1 MSVAAVLAE
10 QIARRGPLPVS
21 EVVGTALYHPQFGFY
36 ETGGV
41 AGRRGAD
48 FLTSPEVGAL
58 FGAVVA
64 RALDGWWR
72 QMGEPDPYLV
82 VEAGAGSGTLART
95 VLAAGPDCAH
105 ALRYVLV
112 ERSAALRRSQG
123 AHLALEDPALL
134 MPPIDPASGRPVP
147 EAPRGPIC
155 ASLAELPRLS
165 GTPAIVLANE
175 LLDNLPFDLAERGAS
190 GWSEVR
196 CEMESIVLETGD
208 EVAGAVRPL
217 SFGEVT
223 VPLDAARAT
232 ELDRLAP
239 GAPVGGRVPLQG
251 AAIEWLRSALAVA
264 GPAGRAIVFDY
275 ATTTADLAARPQDS
289 WLRTYRS
296 HGWGAG
302 YLEALG
308 EQDITC
314 EVAADQLVAVKAPAR
329 ELPQRA
335 WLEEWGVE
343 VLVAEAKQT
352 WKARAHIGDLQALAA
367 RSRINEAEALLDP
380 EGLGAFRVLEWHGT

>member
-1 MSVAAVLAE
+1 MNAAEVLAE
-10 QIARRGPLPVS
+10 KIARRGPLPVS
-21 EVVGTALYHPQFGFY
+21 EVVDTALYHSQFGFY

-48 FLTSPEVGAL
+48 FVTSPEVGSL

-95 VLAAGPDCAH
+95 VLAAGPACAH

-134 MPPIDPASGRPVP
+134 LPPIDPASGRPVP

-165 GTPAIVLANE
+165 ETPTIVLANE
-175 LLDNLPFDLAERGAS
+175 LLDNLPFDLAERAVS

-196 CEMESIVLETGD
+196 VALASQDGAPGDARFPSFD
-208 EVAGAVRPL
+208 EVP
-217 SFGEVT
+217 
-223 VPLDAARAT
+223 VPLDVARAA

-239 GAPVGGRVPLQG
+239 DAPVGGRVPLQG
-251 AAIEWLRSALAVA
+251 AAIEWLRSALAAA
-264 GPAGRAIVFDY
+264 GSAGRVTVFDY
-275 ATTTADLAARPQDS
+275 ATTTNDLASRPQDS

-302 YLEALG
+302 YLDALG

-314 EVAADQLVAVKAPAR
+314 EVAVDQLGTVKTAAR
-329 ELPQRA
+329 ELLQHA
-335 WLEEWGVE
+335 WLEEWGIE
-343 VLVAEAKQT
+343 ELVAEAKET
-352 WKARAHIGDLQALAA
+352 WTARAHIGDLPALTA
-367 RSRINEAEALLDP
+367 RSRIGEAEALLDP
-380 EGLGAFRVLEWHGT
+380 EGLGAFRVLEWHGS

>member
-1 MSVAAVLAE
+1 MTAVEVLAE
-10 QIARRGPLPVS
+10 LIARRGPLPVS

-48 FLTSPEVGAL
+48 FVTSPEVGSL

-95 VLAAGPDCAH
+95 VLAADPECAP

-112 ERSAALRRSQG
+112 ERSAALRGSQG
-123 AHLALEDPALL
+123 AHLALENPALL
-134 MPPIDPASGRPVP
+134 MPPIDHTSGRPVP

-155 ASLAELPRLS
+155 ASLGELPRLS
-165 GTPAIVLANE
+165 GTPAVVLANE

-196 CEMESIVLETGD
+196 VGLEARD
-208 EVAGAVRPL
+208 EDAAGGGPP

-223 VPLDAARAT
+223 VPLDATRAI

-239 GAPVGGRVPLQG
+239 DAPVGGRVPLQG

-264 GPAGRAIVFDY
+264 GPAGRVTVFDY
-275 ATTTADLAARPQDS
+275 ATTTADLTARAQDW

-296 HGWGAG
+296 HGRGSG

-314 EVAADQLVAVKAPAR
+314 EVAIDQLAAVKPPAR
-329 ELPQRA
+329 ELVQRV
-335 WLEEWGVE
+335 WLEEWGIDG
-343 VLVAEAKQT
+343 LVAEAKQT
-352 WKARAHIGDLQALAA
+352 WTDRAHIGDLPALAA
-367 RSRINEAEALLDP
+367 RSRINEAAALLDP
-380 EGLGAFRVLEWHGT
+380 KGLGGFRVLEWHGA